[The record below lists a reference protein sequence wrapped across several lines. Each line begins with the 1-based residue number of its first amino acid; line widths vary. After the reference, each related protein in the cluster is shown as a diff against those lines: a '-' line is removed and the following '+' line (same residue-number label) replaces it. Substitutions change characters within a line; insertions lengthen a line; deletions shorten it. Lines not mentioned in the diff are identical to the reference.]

1 MTKRNFKETK
11 NRNQKIEPW
20 ISWIKIIRNPNGSKW
35 IQLMQFSSREK
46 SIVEPLNQLLLS
58 VRILAPL
65 SLSLSL
71 CVSLSLS
78 LSLFFLLLRYAL
90 SVFGRN
96 DVKCTEHVKRQH
108 WQGLTSRGVQLS
120 SVQHPLS
127 SLYTLGFLTMNS
139 EHSQQLG

>member
-1 MTKRNFKETK
+1 
-11 NRNQKIEPW
+11 
-20 ISWIKIIRNPNGSKW
+20 
-35 IQLMQFSSREK
+35 MQFSSGEK

-65 SLSLSL
+65 SL
-71 CVSLSLS
+71 CLS

-108 WQGLTSRGVQLS
+108 
-120 SVQHPLS
+120 
-127 SLYTLGFLTMNS
+127 
-139 EHSQQLG
+139 

>member
-1 MTKRNFKETK
+1 
-11 NRNQKIEPW
+11 
-20 ISWIKIIRNPNGSKW
+20 
-35 IQLMQFSSREK
+35 MQFSSGEK

-65 SLSLSL
+65 SLSVCLY
-71 CVSLSLS
+71 

-108 WQGLTSRGVQLS
+108 
-120 SVQHPLS
+120 
-127 SLYTLGFLTMNS
+127 
-139 EHSQQLG
+139 

>member
-1 MTKRNFKETK
+1 
-11 NRNQKIEPW
+11 
-20 ISWIKIIRNPNGSKW
+20 
-35 IQLMQFSSREK
+35 MQFSSGEK

-65 SLSLSL
+65 SLS
-71 CVSLSLS
+71 VS

-108 WQGLTSRGVQLS
+108 
-120 SVQHPLS
+120 
-127 SLYTLGFLTMNS
+127 
-139 EHSQQLG
+139 